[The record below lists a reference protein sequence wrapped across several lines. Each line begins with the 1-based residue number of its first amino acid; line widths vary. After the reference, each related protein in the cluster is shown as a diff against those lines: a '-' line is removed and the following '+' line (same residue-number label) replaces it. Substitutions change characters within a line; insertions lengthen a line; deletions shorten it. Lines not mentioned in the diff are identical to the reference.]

1 MTMPSDYV
9 PKHCRHKRKNLGYV
23 RFPRCPRPIYTGRW
37 GTDEA
42 KAEYD
47 RLIAE
52 WIGNGRQHRREA
64 ETTSAYLVRDLVA
77 DYLEAFDADH
87 VGSRQPE
94 TLRYAVKPLLR
105 MWGSRDA
112 NDFRPS
118 DLKALRQHLIDA
130 NLSRTTINQRITML
144 KAMFRWGVEDEHVHP
159 DVAAAIGAVKNLR
172 RSSAGVKQPRVVE
185 PVPDEHVEAV
195 LPHVG
200 PPVAAMIQVQ
210 RLTGMRPGEVL
221 IMRGA
226 DIDRE
231 SSPWRYTPTNHKNQ
245 WRKHERVIPIGPRAQ
260 EILSP
265 LLDTRLPAAFL
276 FTPKDA
282 DQWHREAKR
291 ESRKSKEPPSQ
302 AERRRRARRNPKAR
316 FNDHYDVHTYR
327 RAIERGC
334 KKAGVPAWTP
344 HRLRHTAATEIERRF
359 GWDASRAVLGH
370 TTPDTTAI
378 YVKRDLRAASDVM
391 NEIG

>member
-9 PKHCRHKRKNLGYV
+9 PKHCRHKAKNLGYV
-23 RFPRCPRPIYTGRW
+23 RFPGNPRPIYTKRW

-42 KAEYD
+42 NAEYD

-52 WIGNGRQHRREA
+52 WLANGRHYRREA
-64 ETTSAYLVRDLVA
+64 EATSSYLIRDLVA

-105 MWGSRDA
+105 MWGASDA
-112 NDFRPS
+112 NEFRPS
-118 DLKALRQHLIDA
+118 ELKALRQHLIDA

-159 DVAAAIGAVKNLR
+159 DVAAALDAVKNLR

-185 PVPDEHVEAV
+185 PVLDEHVAAV
-195 LPHVG
+195 LPQVA

-221 IMRGA
+221 IMRSA
-226 DIDRE
+226 DIDR
-231 SSPWRYTPTNHKNQ
+231 STSPWTYRPTKHKNQ
-245 WRKHERVIPIGPRAQ
+245 WRRHERVIPIGPKAQ
-260 EILSP
+260 EVLSP
-265 LLDTRLPAAFL
+265 FLESRLPAAFL
-276 FTPKDA
+276 FTPKEA
-282 DQWHREAKR
+282 DEWHRDQKR
-291 ESRKSKEPPSQ
+291 KARKSKEPPSQ
-302 AERRRRARRNPKAR
+302 AERRQRARRSPKAE
-316 FNDHYDVHTYR
+316 FNDHYDVHSYR

-334 KKAGVPAWTP
+334 KKAGVPTWTP
-344 HRLRHTAATEIERRF
+344 HRLRHTAATEIERRC
-359 GWDASRAVLGH
+359 GWDAARAVLGH

-378 YVKRDLRAASDVM
+378 YVRRDVQIASDVM
-391 NEIG
+391 SQLG